1 MEPWSGG
8 TPAFFNAAI
17 DAVLVL
23 YLVRTLGL
31 SAATIRTIFSV
42 WGVGFLVGAVLARR
56 ITRYVPLG
64 VDQSNTEPSS
74 KSWNVM
80 LHRAA

>member
-17 DAVLVL
+17 RAVLVL

-31 SAATIRTIFSV
+31 SAATVTTIFSV
-42 WGVGFLVGAVLARR
+42 GGVGFLVGAVLARR

-64 VDQSNTEPSS
+64 VDQSSTEPSS